1 MKRKL
6 LAILTIIFIICTCF
20 APSIGSTIIEKKSSS
35 ISSYG
40 NTLYVGGTGPS
51 NYTKI
56 QDAIDNSTEGDT
68 VFVYSGIYYE
78 CILLWKSIS
87 LVGEDKESTIL
98 FPEDILQNENST
110 IYISADNCSIKDF
123 TIRNNIFNIDVIG
136 INLHS
141 SENKIFNNN
150 IRRFE
155 YGIYLSEENEE
166 LFFINN
172 NISNNEVSNCT
183 FGIYTRANFMYNS
196 IYKNYVID
204 NYEGIK
210 IYYSMNNSITRNYLH
225 SNTYYAI
232 YLNIKSDGN
241 IVSKN
246 VCTENRYAI
255 RVKATTN
262 NKIFLN
268 WVEGN
273 EIGLYSCCGSNG
285 NVFYSNS
292 VIDNDKQASDS
303 YNNYW
308 DNGIIGNY
316 WDDYNGTDNNGDG
329 IGDTPY
335 PIPDGDN
342 EDRYPL
348 MEPFG
353 NNPPEKPNI
362 DGPPSGKAGEEYCVI
377 VHCTDP
383 DFDDV
388 FYLVDWGDETT
399 SGWVGPYPQ
408 CEPVEVCKEYWRYG
422 EYFVRV
428 KVKDIY
434 GLESEWS
441 DGIEVTIPRTRIK
454 TFDWYQRIIDIF
466 PIIEEILQFFY

>member
-1 MKRKL
+1 LIRKL
-6 LAILTIIFIICTCF
+6 IAIVTIIFIILTCVT
-20 APSIGSTIIEKKSSS
+20 PSIGSTIIKRKSGT
-35 ISSYG
+35 ILYYG
-40 NTLYVGGTGPS
+40 NTLYVGGTGPG
-51 NYTKI
+51 NFTKI

-78 CILLWKSIS
+78 SILLWKSLS
-87 LVGEDKESTIL
+87 LVGENKVNTIL
-98 FPEDILQNENST
+98 FPRDVEQNENST
-110 IYISADNCSIKDF
+110 IYISDDNCSINGF
-123 TIRNNIFNIDVIG
+123 TIRNNIFEIDVIG

-166 LFFINN
+166 LYFINN
-172 NISNNEVSNCT
+172 NISSNEVSNCT

-196 IYKNYVID
+196 IYKNNVID

-210 IYYSMNNSITRNYLH
+210 IYYSMNNSIIRNYLH

-255 RVKATTN
+255 RVKAVTN
-262 NKIFLN
+262 NQIFLN
-268 WVEGN
+268 WVERN

-292 VIDNDKQASDS
+292 VIDNDRQASDGFT
-303 YNNYW
+303 NYW

-316 WDDYNGTDNNGDG
+316 WDDYNGTDSNGDG

-335 PIPDGDN
+335 PIPDGEN

-348 MEPFG
+348 MEPFE

-362 DGPPSGKAGEEYCVI
+362 DGPPEGKAGEEYCVI
-377 VHCTDP
+377 VHCTDL
-383 DFDDV
+383 DSDDV
-388 FYLVDWGDETT
+388 FYMVDWGDGTT
-399 SGWVGPYPQ
+399 SGWIGPFPQ
-408 CEPVEVCKEYWRYG
+408 CVPVEVCHHFRKG
-422 EYFVRV
+422 EYCVRV

-434 GLESEWS
+434 GFESEWS
-441 DGIEVTIPRTRIK
+441 DNLLVSIPRTRVT
-454 TFDWYQRIIDIF
+454 TFVWYQRIIEIF
-466 PIIEEILQFFY
+466 PILEGLLQFFS